1 MIPRQS
7 DVRLSGSLGCRV
19 VGSRVSGFMV
29 QNFKLYEGYTVKELW
44 DLLEGFCNGK
54 FAKAGMS
61 S

>member
-7 DVRLSGSLGCRV
+7 DAGLSESLGCRV
-19 VGSRVSGFMV
+19 LGFRV
-29 QNFKLYEGYTVKELW
+29 QNFKIYEGYTVKELW